1 MAFSFKSIAR
11 YTAAAF
17 CLFQCLS
24 TKSITQALAVVGKP
38 NSPLAT
44 TTTKKTTTSAASTVD
59 ATAASETNHSSSRR
73 LFLLG
78 MAYGSSGAILGLQKA
93 PSVAAAEPLCKPTE
107 KLSDARAQIDMAVQA
122 SSVQAFSSAAELAND
137 PLLDASSLEALVG
150 ESCRSGGSG
159 GDLVSE
165 ILRSVES
172 LRSTLNRP
180 TALTTEDVKD
190 VMRYGTTARS
200 GIDSLLAL

>member
-1 MAFSFKSIAR
+1 LTRYIAE
-11 YTAAAF
+11 
-17 CLFQCLS
+17 
-24 TKSITQALAVVGKP
+24 ALVVVGKP
-38 NSPLAT
+38 NSPIAT
-44 TTTKKTTTSAASTVD
+44 KTTTTSAADTVD
-59 ATAASETNHSSSRR
+59 ATAASETNHCSSRR
-73 LFLLG
+73 SFLLG
-78 MAYGSSGAILGLQKA
+78 MVCGSNGAILGLRKA
-93 PSVAAAEPLCKPTE
+93 PSVAAAAAEPLCKPTE

-150 ESCRSGGSG
+150 ESCRSAG
-159 GDLVSE
+159 GDDVVSE
-165 ILRSVES
+165 ILRSVDS